1 MIITGF
7 DEGFGNIVN
16 FLLND
21 FSGVYCI
28 FRDSGNDPVDVNTV
42 SGTPTIH
49 VYDSDKDPSDI
60 TRTVVSG
67 ALTHTST
74 GIYGYT
80 LNPRDLDVG
89 YYRVLFQGELQATV
103 PYIPLAVEGAIK
115 VSEATFQQDLCYR
128 VRVKLKDVNVK
139 LYQLDLPI
147 QMWTDEEILYA
158 LNEALGQI
166 NSTPPMR
173 TNYSYSDIY
182 TYAHGVDFLLVRA
195 AFGYLLESKAVLETA
210 NTMTRNDGAAS
221 LTIARNTYYMQLAKA
236 VLDDANRKIE
246 MWKKSLVPNLFGQGT
261 MQYPYQLRRAVS
273 FLPGFK
279 NIFG

>member
-1 MIITGF
+1 MVTTF
-7 DEGFGNIVN
+7 SEGLGNIIG

-21 FSGVYCI
+21 FNGVYCI
-28 FRDSGNDPVDVNTV
+28 FRDSNNDPIDVNTV
-42 SGTPTIH
+42 SGTPTLF

-67 ALTHTST
+67 DLNHVST
-74 GIYGYT
+74 GVYGYS

-89 YYRVLFQGELQATV
+89 YYSFLFQGELQSVV
-103 PYIPLAVEGAIK
+103 PYVSLAVDGAAR
-115 VSEATFQQDLCYR
+115 VSQATFQQDLAYR
-128 VRVKLKDVNVK
+128 VRVKLKDVNTK

-147 QMWTDEEILYA
+147 QMWTDEEILFA
-158 LNEALGQI
+158 LEEALGQI
-166 NSTPPMR
+166 NSTPPLR
-173 TNYSYSDIY
+173 TNYSFADIY
-182 TYAHGVDFLLVRA
+182 NRAHGISFLLVRA

-221 LTIARNTYYMQLAKA
+221 LSIQRNTYYTQLANA
-236 VLDDANRKIE
+236 VLADANRKIE
-246 MWKKSLVPNLFGQGT
+246 TWKKSLVPNLFGQGT